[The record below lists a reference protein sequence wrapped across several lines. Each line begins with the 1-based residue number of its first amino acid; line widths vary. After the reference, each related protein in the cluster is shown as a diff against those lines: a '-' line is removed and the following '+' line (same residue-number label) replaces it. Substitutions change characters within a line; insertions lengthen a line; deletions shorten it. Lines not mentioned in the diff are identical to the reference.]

1 MHIKNLVVG
10 CGLAG
15 SVIAER
21 IARELKEPV
30 LIIDKRAH
38 IAGNVYDYKD
48 NTTGITVHKYGPH
61 VFHTNNQEVWSYLSK
76 FTDWHYFMYRV
87 KAIIDGNEV
96 NIPFNLDTLNKVFPT
111 SLAET
116 LATKLIEKF
125 GFNKKIAILELNK
138 TDDEDLKFLADFIYQ
153 KVFLGYTIKQW
164 GVKPEDLDQ
173 TVSSRVPI
181 YISRDERYFQ
191 DKYQAIPMHGYTSM
205 VKNILDHPLID
216 IKLNTNFADVK
227 DTIKYDRLFF
237 TGPIDEFFD
246 YEFGELPYRS
256 LDIKFVQYDKKYFQ
270 SGAQLNYPEN
280 YDFTR
285 SVEYKYYLDEQSD
298 STIVSFEYPQ
308 NFKNG
313 VNERYYPVPNDHN
326 QQLYQKYLHNIIQ
339 KKDTYFLGRLADYK
353 YYNMDQVVERALTVF
368 NKIKTDKWEKKCQ
381 D

>member
-1 MHIKNLVVG
+1 MHINNLVVG

-205 VKNILDHPLID
+205 VKNILNHPLID

-368 NKIKTDKWEKKCQ
+368 NKIKTDKWKKKCQ

>member
-205 VKNILDHPLID
+205 VKNILNHPLID

>member
-368 NKIKTDKWEKKCQ
+368 NKIKTDK
-381 D
+381 

>member
-1 MHIKNLVVG
+1 MHIKNLIVG

-21 IARELKEPV
+21 IATELKEPV

-48 NTTGITVHKYGPH
+48 STTGITVHKYGPH
-61 VFHTNNQEVWSYLSK
+61 VFHTNNQDVWSYLSK

-96 NIPFNLDTLNKVFPT
+96 NIPFNLDSLNKVFPT

-138 TDDEDLKFLADFIYQ
+138 ADDEDLKFLADFIYQ

-181 YISRDERYFQ
+181 HISRDERYFQ

-205 VKNILDHPLID
+205 VKNILNHPLID
-216 IKLNTNFADVK
+216 IKLNTIFADIK
-227 DTIKYDRLFF
+227 NTIEYDRLFF

-298 STIVSFEYPQ
+298 STIVSFEYPE

-313 VNERYYPVPNDHN
+313 INERYYPVPNDHN

-368 NKIKTDKWEKKCQ
+368 NQIKTDK
-381 D
+381 

>member
-1 MHIKNLVVG
+1 MHIKNLIVG

-21 IARELKEPV
+21 IATELKEPV

-48 NTTGITVHKYGPH
+48 STTGITVHKYGPH

-96 NIPFNLDTLNKVFPT
+96 NIPFNLDSLNKVFPT

-138 TDDEDLKFLADFIYQ
+138 ADDEDLKFLADFIYQ

-181 YISRDERYFQ
+181 HISRDERYFQ

-205 VKNILDHPLID
+205 VKNILNHPLID
-216 IKLNTNFADVK
+216 IKLNTIFADIK
-227 DTIKYDRLFF
+227 NTIEYDRLFF

-298 STIVSFEYPQ
+298 STIVSFEYPE
-308 NFKNG
+308 NFNNG

-368 NKIKTDKWEKKCQ
+368 NQIKTDK
-381 D
+381 

>member
-1 MHIKNLVVG
+1 MHINNLVVG

-368 NKIKTDKWEKKCQ
+368 NKIKTDK
-381 D
+381 

>member
-1 MHIKNLVVG
+1 MHINNLVVG

-205 VKNILDHPLID
+205 VKNILNHPLID

-368 NKIKTDKWEKKCQ
+368 NKIKTDK
-381 D
+381 

>member
-1 MHIKNLVVG
+1 MHIKNLIVG

-21 IARELKEPV
+21 IATELKEPV

-48 NTTGITVHKYGPH
+48 STTGITVHKYGPH

-96 NIPFNLDTLNKVFPT
+96 NIPFNLDSLNKVFPT

-138 TDDEDLKFLADFIYQ
+138 ADDEDLKFLADFIYQ

-181 YISRDERYFQ
+181 HISRDERYFQ

-205 VKNILDHPLID
+205 VKNILNHPLID
-216 IKLNTNFADVK
+216 IKLNTIFADIK
-227 DTIKYDRLFF
+227 NTIEYDRLFF

-298 STIVSFEYPQ
+298 STIVSFEYPE

-368 NKIKTDKWEKKCQ
+368 NQIKTDK
-381 D
+381 

>member
-138 TDDEDLKFLADFIYQ
+138 TDDEDLKFLANFIYQ

-205 VKNILDHPLID
+205 VKNILNHPLID